1 VGRGVVCC
9 GLCRPAVFFFLVCCV
24 VEKPCVLLAVQT
36 RGGVQC
42 AMRMRNAACSPP
54 AGRRRQRTSHF
65 AVGGRWGGGFCFK
78 FVRVSPPSYEVFFE
92 A

>member
-65 AVGGRWGGGFCFK
+65 AVGGRWGLGGRLLFQICTCIASEL
-78 FVRVSPPSYEVFFE
+78 RGFF
-92 A
+92 